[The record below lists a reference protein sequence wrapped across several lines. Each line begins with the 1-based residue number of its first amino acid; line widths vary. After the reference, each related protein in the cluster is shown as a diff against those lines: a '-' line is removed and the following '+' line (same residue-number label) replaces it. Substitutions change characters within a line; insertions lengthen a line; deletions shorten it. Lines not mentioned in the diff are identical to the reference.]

1 MNYLYTQY
9 KHYVKYITENG
20 TNRVH
25 KGIKIL
31 ASSNKFSSLSN
42 FKFNEEI
49 FEKPIECVYEID
61 NININQ
67 IKITFKSKSNVEYR
81 LDIFKI
87 IEDGILYN
95 HISYTKNDDIFDKNP
110 ENQQEQ
116 DEMDMKYEEPTNN
129 YEVYDLLGR
138 VRFILNSM
146 VDDKVIENSFCV
158 GGTLFLKK
166 NNLYKYFL
174 KIVVGEDG
182 FEKRD
187 TGVYPKVGWGLY
199 FKI

>member
-9 KHYVKYITENG
+9 KHYTKYINENG
-20 TNRVH
+20 TDRVY
-25 KGIKIL
+25 KDLKIL
-31 ASSNKFSSLSN
+31 SSSNKFSSLFN
-42 FKFNEEI
+42 LKVNEEI
-49 FEKPIECVYEID
+49 FEKPIECEYEI
-61 NININQ
+61 NYINKNQ
-67 IKITFKSKSNVEYR
+67 IKIIFKSKNDIEYR

-95 HISYTKNDDIFDKNP
+95 HISYTKNDDVFDNST

-138 VRFILNSM
+138 IRFILNSM
-146 VDDKVIENSFCV
+146 VNDKIIENSFCV

-166 NNLYKYFL
+166 NNMYKYFL
-174 KIVVGEDG
+174 KMIVGEDG

-187 TGVYPKVGWGLY
+187 TTVYSKVGWGLY

>member
-9 KHYVKYITENG
+9 KHYIKYINENG
-20 TNRVH
+20 TDRIY
-25 KGIKIL
+25 KGLKIL
-31 ASSNKFSSLSN
+31 PISNKFSGLSN
-42 FKFNEEI
+42 FKINEEI
-49 FEKPIECVYEID
+49 FEKPIECVYEI
-61 NININQ
+61 NYINSNQ

-81 LDIFKI
+81 LDLFKI
-87 IEDGILYN
+87 IEDGVLYN

-116 DEMDMKYEEPTNN
+116 DEIDMRYEEPTNN

-138 VRFILNSM
+138 IRFILNSM
-146 VDDKVIENSFCV
+146 VNDKVIENSFCV

-166 NNLYKYFL
+166 NYLYKYFL
-174 KIVVGEDG
+174 KMIVGEDG
-182 FEKRD
+182 FKKRD
-187 TGVYPKVGWGLY
+187 TVVYPKVGWGLY

>member
-9 KHYVKYITENG
+9 KHYTKYINENG
-20 TNRVH
+20 TDRVY
-25 KGIKIL
+25 KGLKIQST
-31 ASSNKFSSLSN
+31 SSKFSSLSN

-49 FEKPIECVYEID
+49 FEKPVECEYKT
-61 NININQ
+61 NYINKNQ
-67 IKITFKSKSNVEYR
+67 IKITFKSKNDIEYR

-87 IEDGILYN
+87 VENGVLYN
-95 HISYTKNDDIFDKNP
+95 HISYTKNDDIFDKSP

-138 VRFILNSM
+138 IRFILNSM
-146 VDDKVIENSFCV
+146 VNDKIIENSFCV

-166 NNLYKYFL
+166 NNMYKYFL
-174 KIVVGEDG
+174 KIIVGEDG

-187 TGVYPKVGWGLY
+187 TDVYPKVGWGLY